1 VLSSQRVLDVVK
13 CRYSGTDVKEI
24 RNACSATSSKQ
35 LNGDGGIILKY
46 VLKKLYYIYCIGL
59 ELGSTSDSC
68 VSDVK
73 PAEGIF

>member
-1 VLSSQRVLDVVK
+1 ME
-13 CRYSGTDVKEI
+13 EI

-35 LNGDGGIILKY
+35 LNGDGGIILKQI
-46 VLKKLYYIYCIGL
+46 LKKFYCIYGTGL

-73 PAEGIF
+73 PAEVVF